1 MTAQKMD
8 ALDIEIY
15 QLMKELGIPASMT
28 GYDYLRSAIRRS
40 AENGCPKIST
50 MSADGIYPRIAEE
63 FGVSSNSVERAIR
76 KSIGVGVERAGGSK
90 FYKVF
95 GLSMDAD
102 KARPTN
108 AQFIR
113 QAALEALCRESKKN
127 LKTAGQ
133 KRETWQI
140 G

>member
-1 MTAQKMD
+1 
-8 ALDIEIY
+8 
-15 QLMKELGIPASMT
+15 MKELGIPASMT

-113 QAALEALCRESKKN
+113 QAALEALCRESEKN

>member
-1 MTAQKMD
+1 MIATPVSPRSQVKE
-8 ALDIEIY
+8 ALLE
-15 QLMKELGIPASMT
+15 S
-28 GYDYLRSAIRRS
+28 IRRQDVGTRL
-40 AENGCPKIST
+40 APE
-50 MSADGIYPRIAEE
+50 RRLAEE

-113 QAALEALCRESKKN
+113 QAALEALCRESEKN